1 MNILTILAWLKS
13 HWKIAAK
20 AISCVSV
27 ALLLM
32 FSIIL
37 YNDNK
42 KLSERLEMAQN
53 NIEAYQDALSGSW
66 WASNVLKLDMKT
78 LSEQNDSL
86 LQELDKVRKD
96 LGIKSKELT
105 TAATQTQTI
114 NVNTSKGVRGDIIEI
129 LKDTVYTDT
138 IEYNPLTKIYYS
150 IGTDSVKVNL
160 DIKNSQY
167 LYVYKH
173 KEYKNKKSFIKRL
186 LTFDWKKTTKYKYN
200 IVNTNDVIQTDGVRV
215 VETIN

>member
-1 MNILTILAWLKS
+1 MWLKS

-20 AISCVSV
+20 AISCASV
-27 ALLLM
+27 ALLL
-32 FSIIL
+32 FWAITL
-37 YNDNK
+37 HNDNK

-86 LQELDKVRKD
+86 IQELDKVRKD

-105 TAATQTQTI
+105 TAATQTQVI

-129 LKDTVYTDT
+129 LKDTVYTDS
-138 IEYNPLTKIYYS
+138 IQYNPLTKIYYS

-160 DIKNSQY
+160 DIQNSQY
-167 LYVYKH
+167 LYIYKH

-186 LTFDWKKTTKYKYN
+186 LTFDWKKTTRYKYN
-200 IVNTNDVIQTDGVRV
+200 IVNTNYAIQTNGVRV
-215 VETIN
+215 IETIN

>member
-1 MNILTILAWLKS
+1 MNILTILMWLKS

-20 AISCVSV
+20 AISCASV
-27 ALLLM
+27 ALLL
-32 FSIIL
+32 FWSIIL

-86 LQELDKVRKD
+86 IQELDKVRKD

-105 TAATQTQTI
+105 TAATQTQVI
-114 NVNTSKGVRGDIIEI
+114 NVNTSKGVRGI
-129 LKDTVYTDT
+129 L
-138 IEYNPLTKIYYS
+138 
-150 IGTDSVKVNL
+150 
-160 DIKNSQY
+160 
-167 LYVYKH
+167 
-173 KEYKNKKSFIKRL
+173 
-186 LTFDWKKTTKYKYN
+186 
-200 IVNTNDVIQTDGVRV
+200 
-215 VETIN
+215 

>member
-1 MNILTILAWLKS
+1 MWLKS

-20 AISCVSV
+20 AISCASV
-27 ALLLM
+27 ALLL
-32 FSIIL
+32 FWAITL
-37 YNDNK
+37 HNDNK

-86 LQELDKVRKD
+86 MQELDKVRKD

-105 TAATQTQTI
+105 TAATQTQVI

-129 LKDTVYTDT
+129 LKDTVYTD
-138 IEYNPLTKIYYS
+138 
-150 IGTDSVKVNL
+150 SVKVNL
-160 DIKNSQY
+160 DIQNSQY
-167 LYVYKH
+167 LYIYKH

-186 LTFDWKKTTKYKYN
+186 LTFDWKKTTRYKYN
-200 IVNTNDVIQTDGVRV
+200 IVNTNDAIQTNGVRV
-215 VETIN
+215 IETIN